1 MKQYRHKQ
9 LVRNLAWA
17 GAMAALLSGCLSSGK
32 SSQSTPEKS
41 AGYQVDI
48 RRTTGGVPHI
58 KANDYTS
65 AGYGLGYVWAEDHAC
80 TMSGRWLT
88 TSAQAAARFGANGP
102 DFSFDLRN
110 GNLASDLY
118 IQKLIDEGWLEN
130 LLADQSPAG
139 VLPEVRELVRGYV
152 AGYNRYLQEVDY
164 KLPDERCVGADWIRP
179 ITERDLYLN
188 AAFWADMLTAVRNE
202 FDGFLAAVPPGQKP
216 DAQRISAAQRAALPA
231 PKILA
236 SNMVAL
242 GKDATRDGTGMVFS
256 NPHWEWNKADG
267 MVAAHLT
274 IPGKLNVNGMTFGAS
289 PVIGIGHNDAVGWA
303 ATSAGATITNG
314 VRYRLN
320 LVPGSPTSYLVDGK
334 RHEMVPTTVTVQVRG
349 ADGKLAPY
357 THTFYDTLFGTVS
370 VSTDRP
376 WTVEHA
382 YTWKHSPIKVSG
394 LNMWHLYS
402 QARTVQDI
410 HAADKATL
418 GVAWINSTAADSQ
431 GHAYRSM
438 PNPLPYVTDA
448 MMSDCAV
455 SGAVLDGSRMSCAPI
470 QDDSAIF
477 PGVFPS
483 AQIPYQF
490 RDDYVYNAN
499 DSYWITNLRAPLE
512 GYPSLYGKEKTVLSN
527 RSRGG
532 LEIIEDRLEQRD
544 GLPGKGFTLEQ
555 FISQLFDGRDYARIW
570 QPELVSFCHSL
581 TARTDAPA
589 MLPQACDAL
598 AAWQGTYLLDDKGAV
613 LFRRFLENSQVTPA
627 WYTIPFDA
635 NDPLNTPRGL
645 QPSEEVRQALYAAVN
660 DLVSNGIA
668 LDASLRNYQH
678 RTVNGER
685 IPVPGGIAFLRMNTD
700 PFKGKDGWEAI
711 SGSSFIYWVEM
722 TPRGPRGKQIQVQ
735 GQSDNA
741 NSPLHAEQTRLFSE
755 GKYLDIRFTE
765 EEITA
770 DPKLTVKTLRANTD
784 GTF

>member
-1 MKQYRHKQ
+1 MKPSRQKQ
-9 LVRNLAWA
+9 LVRNVAWV
-17 GAMAALLSGCLSSGK
+17 GIMAALVAACGSDK
-32 SSQSTPEKS
+32 SDSDTTTPTPD
-41 AGYQVDI
+41 AYQVDI

-58 KANDYTS
+58 KANDYAS

-88 TSAQAAARFGANGP
+88 TGAQTAARFGANGP
-102 DFSFDLRN
+102 DFPFDLRN

-118 IQKLIDEGWLEN
+118 FQKLIDQGWLDQ
-130 LLADQSPAG
+130 LLADQGPTG
-139 VLPEVRELVRGYV
+139 ILPEVRELVRGYV
-152 AGYNRYLQEVDY
+152 AGYNRYLKEVDY
-164 KLPDERCVGADWIRP
+164 KLPDERCAGADWIRP

-188 AAFWADMLTAVRNE
+188 AAFWADMLTAVHNE
-202 FDGFLAAVPPGQKP
+202 FSGFLAAVPPGTQK
-216 DAQRISAAQRAALPA
+216 DAVRLSAAQRAALPA

-289 PVIGIGHNDAVGWA
+289 PVIGIGHNDSVGWA

-314 VRYRLN
+314 VRYRLD

-349 ADGKLAPY
+349 ADGKLSPY
-357 THTFYDTLFGTVS
+357 THTFYETLFGTVS
-370 VSTDRP
+370 ASTDRP
-376 WTVEHA
+376 WTAAHA
-382 YTWKHSPIKVSG
+382 YTWKHSPLKVSG

-402 QARTVQDI
+402 QAKTVQDI

-448 MMSDCAV
+448 MMSDCAIAN
-455 SGAVLDGSRMSCAPI
+455 GILDGSRTQCAPV

-477 PGVFPS
+477 PGIFPS
-483 AQIPYQF
+483 DQIPYQF

-532 LEIIEDRLEQRD
+532 LEIIEQRLQQTD

-555 FISQLFDGRDYARIW
+555 FIGQLFDGRDYARTW
-570 QPELVSFCHSL
+570 LPELVPFCQSL
-581 TARTDAPA
+581 TARADAPA
-589 MLPQACDAL
+589 QLPQACAAL
-598 AAWQGTYLLDDKGAV
+598 AGWNGSYLLDDKGAV
-613 LFRRFLENSQVTPA
+613 LFRRFLENSKITPA
-627 WYTIPFDA
+627 WYTVPFDA

-645 QPSEEVRQALYAAVN
+645 NLSDEVRLALYAAVN
-660 DLVSNGIA
+660 DLTRHGIA
-668 LDASLRNYQH
+668 LDASLRGYQH
-678 RTVNGER
+678 RTVKGER
-685 IPVPGGIAFLRMNTD
+685 IAVPGGAAFLRMNTG
-700 PFKGKDGWEAI
+700 PFQGQDGWEAI

-722 TPRGPRGKQIQVQ
+722 TPQGPRGKQIQVQ
-735 GQSDNA
+735 GQSDDA
-741 NSPLHAEQTRLFSE
+741 NSPLNTEQTRLFRD

-765 EEITA
+765 AEIQA
-770 DPKLTVKTLRANTD
+770 DPKLTVKTLKAQAD

>member
-1 MKQYRHKQ
+1 MKSYRHKQ
-9 LVRNLAWA
+9 LVRNVAWVS
-17 GAMAALLSGCLSSGK
+17 AMAALMVACGSDKSEAGSG
-32 SSQSTPEKS
+32 TPETG
-41 AGYQVDI
+41 GYQVDI

-58 KANDYTS
+58 KANDYAS

-88 TSAQAAARFGANGP
+88 TGAQAAARFGAQGP

-118 IQKLIDEGWLEN
+118 IQKLIDQGWLEQ
-130 LLADQSPAG
+130 LLSDQSPAG

-152 AGYNRYLQEVDY
+152 AGYNRYLKEVDY
-164 KLPDERCVGADWIRP
+164 KLPDERCAGADWIRP

-202 FDGFLAAVPPGQKP
+202 FDGFLAAVPPGGKK
-216 DAQRISAAQRAALPA
+216 DAMHISAAQRAAIPA

-289 PVIGIGHNDAVGWA
+289 PVIGIGHNDEVAWA

-314 VRYRLN
+314 VRYRLD
-320 LVPGSPTSYLVDGK
+320 LVPGSPTSYMVDGE

-349 ADGKLAPY
+349 ADGKLSPY
-357 THTFYDTLFGTVS
+357 THTFYDTLFGTVT

-376 WTVEHA
+376 WTTEHA

-402 QARTVQDI
+402 QAKTVQDI

-418 GVAWINSTAADSQ
+418 GVAWINSTAADAQ

-438 PNPLPYVTDA
+438 PNPLPYVTNA
-448 MMSDCAV
+448 MMADCAV
-455 SGAVLDGSRMSCAPI
+455 ANGILDGSRTSCAPI

-512 GYPSLYGKEKTVLSN
+512 GYPSLYGNERTVLSN

-532 LEIIEDRLEQRD
+532 LEIIEQRLQQTD
-544 GLPGKGFTLEQ
+544 GLPGKGFTLDQ
-555 FISQLFDGRDYARIW
+555 FISQLFDGRDYARHW
-570 QPELVSFCHSL
+570 LPELVPFCQSL
-581 TARTDAPA
+581 TSQADAPA
-589 MLPQACDAL
+589 QLPQACDAL
-598 AAWQGTYLLDDKGAV
+598 AGWQGTYLLDDKGAV
-613 LFRRFLENSQVTPA
+613 LFRRILENGKDTAS
-627 WYTIPFDA
+627 WYAVPFDA

-645 QPSEEVRQALYAAVN
+645 KTSNAVRDALYASVN
-660 DLVSNGIA
+660 DLTSNGIE
-668 LDASLRNYQH
+668 LDAALRNYQH
-678 RTVNGER
+678 RTVKGER
-685 IPVPGGIAFLRMNTD
+685 IPVPGGAAFLRMNTD
-700 PFKGKDGWEAI
+700 PFQGKNGWEAV

-722 TPRGPRGKQIQVQ
+722 TPQGPRGKQIQVQ
-735 GQSDNA
+735 GQSDDA
-741 NSPLHAEQTRLFSE
+741 NSPLHADQTRRFSA
-755 GKYLDIRFTE
+755 GNYLDILFTE
-765 EEITA
+765 EEIQA
-770 DPKLTVKTLRANTD
+770 DPKLTVKTLNAKAD
-784 GTF
+784 GSF